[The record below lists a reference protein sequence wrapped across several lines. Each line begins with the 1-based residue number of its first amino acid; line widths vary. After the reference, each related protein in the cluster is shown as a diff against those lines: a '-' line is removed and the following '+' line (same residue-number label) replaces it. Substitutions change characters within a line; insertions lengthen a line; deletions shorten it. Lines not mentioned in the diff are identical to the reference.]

1 MKAVDKFAQK
11 LETLHKRVAELL
23 QSNHE
28 SLPEQE
34 QLTGAFDELYSALKE
49 IEVAEQQLCQQN
61 NERFRLLVEDVK
73 DYAIFTLDPNGYVD
87 SWNLGAERILGYQE
101 AEIVGQSGSCIFTP
115 ESLQR
120 GEDKKEQRKAV
131 AEGRAEDERWHVRKD
146 GTRFWASGILTSL
159 RDEAGNLLGFSKILR
174 DFTERKQAEE
184 ALQEANRQVTNILE
198 SITDAFI
205 SIDSE
210 WRYQY
215 VNPRA
220 EQLFQKTRE
229 ELIGRSMWEVFPPNP
244 DSQYYQCAHK
254 ALAEQVTV
262 EYEDFY
268 PPLNIWLAVRF
279 YPCNNGLTAYFQDIT
294 VRKQSEEALRQQAE
308 ELSQANRMKDE
319 FLATLSHELR
329 SPLNAILGWAHL
341 LGSRNFDAVTSA
353 RAIETIERNAKSQ
366 LQLIEDLLDVSRI
379 IRGQL
384 HLNVRPLELVAVI
397 ESAVDTVRP
406 AADAKAIQLQ
416 AVLDPM
422 AGQISGD
429 AERLQQVIWNLL
441 TNAIKFTPKGGR
453 VQICL
458 KRTNS
463 HVEITVSDTGQGIA
477 ADFLPHVFDRFR
489 QADSSITRSYSGL
502 GLGLAIV
509 RHLVELHGGIV
520 RAESQGEGQGAT
532 FIVQLPL
539 LEEVRNEQVKSED
552 LEGPLPLTLEG
563 LRLLV
568 VDDNADARDL
578 YQSLLEEYGAE
589 VTAVASAREGIAALE
604 RLQPDVLVSD
614 IGMPNE
620 DGYTLIRQVRAL
632 KSERASQVPAVAL
645 TAYAREEDQQAAL
658 LAGFQK
664 YLAKPVEPAEL
675 VEVIVNL
682 ARRTA
687 DD

>member
-1 MKAVDKFAQK
+1 MS
-11 LETLHKRVAELL
+11 RR
-23 QSNHE
+23 HE
-28 SLPEQE
+28 CAPP
-34 QLTGAFDELYSALKE
+34 FH
-49 IEVAEQQLCQQN
+49 
-61 NERFRLLVEDVK
+61 
-73 DYAIFTLDPNGYVD
+73 
-87 SWNLGAERILGYQE
+87 QE
-101 AEIVGQSGSCIFTP
+101 AEIVAQSGSCIFTP
-115 ESLQR
+115 EDLQR

-146 GTRFWASGILTSL
+146 GTRFWASGVLTPL

-184 ALQEANRQVTNILE
+184 AL
-198 SITDAFI
+198 
-205 SIDSE
+205 
-210 WRYQY
+210 
-215 VNPRA
+215 
-220 EQLFQKTRE
+220 
-229 ELIGRSMWEVFPPNP
+229 
-244 DSQYYQCAHK
+244 
-254 ALAEQVTV
+254 
-262 EYEDFY
+262 
-268 PPLNIWLAVRF
+268 
-279 YPCNNGLTAYFQDIT
+279 
-294 VRKQSEEALRQQAE
+294 RQQAE
-308 ELSQANRMKDE
+308 ELSRANRMKDE

-329 SPLNAILGWAHL
+329 SPLNAILGWARL
-341 LGSRNFDAVTSA
+341 LGTREFDAATTT
-353 RAIETIERNAKSQ
+353 RALETIERNAKSQ

-384 HLNVRPLELVAVI
+384 HLNVRPLNLVAVI
-397 ESAVDTVRP
+397 ESAIDAVCP

-416 AVLDPM
+416 AVFDPM

-429 AERLQQVIWNLL
+429 ADRLQQVIWNLL

-458 KRTNS
+458 ERINA
-463 HVEITVSDTGQGIA
+463 HVEITVSDTGQGIS

-489 QADSSITRSYSGL
+489 QADSSITRTYSGL

-509 RHLVELHGGIV
+509 RHLVELHGGTV

-552 LEGPLPLTLEG
+552 LENSPLTLDG

-632 KSERASQVPAVAL
+632 KSERGSQVPAVAL

-664 YLAKPVEPAEL
+664 YLAKPVEPTEL
-675 VEVIVNL
+675 VEAIANL
-682 ARRTA
+682 ARSTTN
-687 DD
+687 D

>member
-1 MKAVDKFAQK
+1 MKAVDKLAQK
-11 LETLHKRVAELL
+11 LEALHNCVAELL
-23 QSNHE
+23 QSNRA

-49 IEVAEQQLCQQN
+49 LEVAEQQLCQQN

-73 DYAIFTLDPNGYVD
+73 DYAIFTLDPNGYIN

-101 AEIVGQSGSCIFTP
+101 AEIIGQSGSCIFTP
-115 ESLQR
+115 KDLQR
-120 GEDKKEQRKAV
+120 GEDKKELSKAL

-146 GTRFWASGILTSL
+146 GTHFWASGVLTPL

-174 DFTERKQAEE
+174 DFTERKQA
-184 ALQEANRQVTNILE
+184 
-198 SITDAFI
+198 
-205 SIDSE
+205 
-210 WRYQY
+210 
-215 VNPRA
+215 
-220 EQLFQKTRE
+220 
-229 ELIGRSMWEVFPPNP
+229 
-244 DSQYYQCAHK
+244 
-254 ALAEQVTV
+254 
-262 EYEDFY
+262 
-268 PPLNIWLAVRF
+268 
-279 YPCNNGLTAYFQDIT
+279 
-294 VRKQSEEALRQQAE
+294 EEALRQQAE

-329 SPLNAILGWAHL
+329 SPLNAILGWARL
-341 LGSRNFDAVTSA
+341 LGNRKFDAVTSA
-353 RAIETIERNAKSQ
+353 RAIETIERNARSQ

-384 HLNVRPLELVAVI
+384 HLNVRPLNLVPVI
-397 ESAVDTVRP
+397 ESAIDAVRP

-429 AERLQQVIWNLL
+429 ADRLQQVIWNLL
-441 TNAIKFTPKGGR
+441 TNAIKFTPKAGR

-458 KRTNS
+458 ERINS
-463 HVEITVSDTGQGIA
+463 HLEITVSDTGQGIA

-489 QADSSITRSYSGL
+489 QADSSITRTYSGL

-509 RHLVELHGGIV
+509 RHLAELHGGTV
-520 RAESQGEGQGAT
+520 RAESQGKGQGAT

-539 LEEVRNEQVKSED
+539 LEEVRNEQIKSED
-552 LEGPLPLTLEG
+552 LEASPLTLDG

-589 VTAVASAREGIAALE
+589 VTAVTSAREGIAALE

-620 DGYTLIRQVRAL
+620 DGYALIRQVRAL

-664 YLAKPVEPAEL
+664 YFAKPVEPTEL
-675 VEVIVNL
+675 VEAIANL
-682 ARRTA
+682 ARHTA
-687 DD
+687 ND